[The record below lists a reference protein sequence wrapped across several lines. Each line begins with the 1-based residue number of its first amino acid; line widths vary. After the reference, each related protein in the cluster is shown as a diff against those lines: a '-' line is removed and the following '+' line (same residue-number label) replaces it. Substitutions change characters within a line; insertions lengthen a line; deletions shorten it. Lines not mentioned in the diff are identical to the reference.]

1 MVVVVKEAEA
11 EVAAASWWWLLLLP
25 FDATRLI
32 VWTSS
37 MRGEVSEWE
46 GQECRDGD
54 DAT

>member
-1 MVVVVKEAEA
+1 MTVMVMVMEAE
-11 EVAAASWWWLLLLP
+11 AAASWWLPLLP
-25 FDATRLI
+25 FVATRLI
-32 VWTSS
+32 VWTGS

>member
-1 MVVVVKEAEA
+1 MVVVVKEEEA
-11 EVAAASWWWLLLLP
+11 AAASWWWWLLLLP